1 MPYPTFMRAL
11 GITPHCSWLRG
22 GMFRCVKTDYRLQV
36 ILFGSSREN
45 NAMFWRFYSARG
57 MNKF

>member
-11 GITPHCSWLRG
+11 GITPHCPWLRG
-22 GMFRCVKTDYRLQV
+22 GMFRCVKTDYRFRV
-36 ILFGSSREN
+36 IFFGSSREN